1 MERSTEQEGSGIMIL
16 GCHLS
21 PAKGLAQMAETAAR
35 LGADTFQFFTRNP
48 RGSRAKELDPLD
60 VVRFQTFLSENRFG
74 EILVHAPYTLNPSAE
89 KDGTRDFAEL
99 ALSDDLERVAKMGLR
114 LYNIHPG
121 SHVGQGTE
129 KGINRTCDL
138 LNRIISDSFPGII
151 LLETMA
157 GQGSEIGGTFDEI
170 KEMID
175 RIVMKDKIGVC
186 LDTCHVYA
194 AGYDIAGDPDRVLT
208 EFDRLIG
215 MDRLKYI
222 HLNDSKYG
230 CGMHKDRHA
239 AIGKGE
245 IGTEGIRR
253 IINHP
258 ALKGLPF
265 CLETP
270 HEDLEEYAEEIELVR
285 NLRERN

>member
-1 MERSTEQEGSGIMIL
+1 MIL

-21 PAKGLAQMAETAAR
+21 PAKGLEHMAETAFQ
-35 LGADTFQFFTRNP
+35 LGADTFQFFARNP
-48 RGSRAKELDPLD
+48 RGSKAKELDLSD
-60 VVRFQTFLSENRFG
+60 ISKMRTFLSENRFG
-74 EILVHAPYTLNPSAE
+74 EILVHAPYTLNPSADKNE
-89 KDGTRDFAEL
+89 TRDFAEL
-99 ALSDDLERVAKMGLR
+99 VLADDLERVETMGLR
-114 LYNIHPG
+114 LYNLHPG

-129 KGINRTCDL
+129 KGIERTCEL
-138 LNRIISDSFPGII
+138 LNRIISDSFRGYV

-157 GQGSEIGGTFDEI
+157 GQGSEIGGTFEEI
-170 KEMID
+170 REMID

-194 AGYDIAGDPDRVLT
+194 AGYDIARDPDRVIT
-208 EFDRLIG
+208 EFDRIIG
-215 MDRLKYI
+215 LKRLKYV

-239 AIGKGE
+239 AIGDGE

-253 IINHP
+253 IVNHP
-258 ALKGLPF
+258 ALKDLPF

-270 HEDLEEYAEEIELVR
+270 HDDLQEYAQEIDLVR
-285 NLRERN
+285 SLRAID